1 MKSRFDK
8 ILKPA
13 PAPKIPATM
22 KLSEA
27 SRLTG
32 IDRKTLMKYIEEGLL
47 PGGRVGKIWL
57 MPREDFTT
65 AFNKLIKGSYKG

>member
-13 PAPKIPATM
+13 PAPNIPATM

-32 IDRKTLMKYIEEGLL
+32 IDRKTLIKYIEEGFL
-47 PGGRVGKIWL
+47 PGGRLGKLWII
-57 MPREDFTT
+57 PREDFTT
-65 AFNKLIKGSYKG
+65 AFSKLIKGNYKG